1 MKEWLGFI
9 LLTVLLG
16 GLLVWRTVAISEQI
30 DVVETAEVEE
40 AQSSEVSRIVR
51 VDAQSAAG
59 NADGSAWE
67 NAYVTLQDALLDAK
81 SGDEIWVAAGVYYP
95 DEGGEQKDNDRAA
108 TFQLVNG
115 VAIYGG
121 FAGTETQRSERDP
134 EANLTVLSGDIDRD
148 DSRDGDAVLD
158 DTANIKGS
166 NAYHVVTGS
175 DTDSSALLDGV
186 IITGGNAN
194 GDFRGDCGAA
204 CGGGIYNDNGSP
216 TLTNLIIQGN
226 FAQGGGGGIFNID
239 SSHPTLTDVTI
250 RANATSGFGGG
261 ISNQV
266 ASHPT
271 LNDVTITNN
280 FALLSGGGMVNF
292 ASHPTLTDVTIRANF
307 ADDSGGGIANAF
319 ASHPTL
325 TNVTITANTAA
336 DSAEGIANDESSAP
350 TLTNVTLLDNEMSQ

>member
-16 GLLVWRTVAISEQI
+16 SLLVWQTVATSEQAA
-30 DVVETAEVEE
+30 ELAEVEQG
-40 AQSSEVSRIVR
+40 QSSEVGRIVR
-51 VDAQSAAG
+51 VNAQSQAG
-59 NADGSAWE
+59 NADGSSWE
-67 NAYVTLQDALLDAK
+67 NAYVTLQDALVDAK
-81 SGDEIWVAAGVYYP
+81 QGDEIWLAAGVYYP

-121 FAGTETQRSERDP
+121 FAGTETQRSQRDP
-134 EANLTVLSGDIDRD
+134 ERNLTVLSGDIDSD
-148 DSRDGDAVLD
+148 DTSDGDGVLA
-158 DTANIKGS
+158 DTANIRGN

-175 DTDSSALLDGV
+175 DTDSSAVLDGV

-194 GDFRGDCGAA
+194 GEFSGDCGAA

-216 TLTNLIIQGN
+216 TLTHLIIQAN

-250 RANATSGFGGG
+250 HANATSDFGGG

-266 ASHPT
+266 VSNPALT
-271 LNDVTITNN
+271 NVTITANS
-280 FALLSGGGMVNF
+280 ALLSGGGMVNF
-292 ASHPTLTDVTIRANF
+292 ASHPTLT
-307 ADDSGGGIANAF
+307 
-319 ASHPTL
+319 
-325 TNVTITANTAA
+325 NVTIMANTAV
-336 DSAEGIANDESSAP
+336 DSAEGIANDESSTP
-350 TLTNVTLLDNEMSQ
+350 MLTNVTLLDNEMSQ